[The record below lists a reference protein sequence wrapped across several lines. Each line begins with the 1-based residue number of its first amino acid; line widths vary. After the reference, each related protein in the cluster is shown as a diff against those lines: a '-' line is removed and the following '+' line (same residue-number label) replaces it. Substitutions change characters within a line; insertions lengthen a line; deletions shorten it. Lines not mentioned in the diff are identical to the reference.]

1 MKRNYIGKTMFI
13 VATAA
18 CLALGAGQAGAMGG
32 ATGSQSSNLAPS
44 ASPYALLAPVTVTQ
58 TPGGEGRAAFE
69 GNPSYT
75 GRSPCQSGQRL
86 MASPNGGWRCMS
98 DH

>member
-1 MKRNYIGKTMFI
+1 MKRNYIGKAMII
-13 VATAA
+13 VATAT

-32 ATGSQSSNLAPS
+32 ASGSQSGDLAAS
-44 ASPYALLAPVTVTQ
+44 ASPYALLAPVTVAQ

-69 GNPSYT
+69 GYSSHS
-75 GRSPCQSGQRL
+75 GSSPCQPGMRL
-86 MASPNGGWRCMS
+86 MASPNGGWSCMA